1 MEEDNLEKELN
12 NGALH
17 EEHYSSADIDVLE
30 GLEGVRARPAMY
42 IGSTDTRGLHHL
54 VYEIVDNSVDEALA
68 GIADTIKVTLA
79 TDNSVTVEDNGR
91 GIPVDIHP
99 KVGKSALEVVLTMLH
114 AGGKFRK
121 GSYAISTGLH
131 GVGASVVNA
140 LSDSMEVWVKKDG
153 QEYYQA
159 FARGKALAPIKVIG
173 KAKASGTTVKFKP
186 DATIFKETQEFSF
199 ETLSNR
205 FEEVAYLT
213 AGLRIIL
220 KDERTGHEATFHFEG
235 GIKSMVEHLN
245 IAREKLHDD
254 IIYLKKDFNDGVQ
267 VEVSMQYTDNY
278 SESVYSFANN
288 VNTAD
293 GGTHLSG
300 FKSALTKTIN
310 DYARNRKDQFKEF
323 DENFMGDD
331 VREGLTAVVS
341 VKLPE
346 PQFEGQTKA
355 KLGNSEIKGIVE
367 SAVSEMLAEYLEENP
382 KTAKA
387 IVNKCLDTAKARKAA
402 QKAKDLVRRKS
413 ELEISAL
420 PGKLADCS
428 DKDPAKCEIFL
439 VEGDSAGG
447 SAKSGRDRRFQAI
460 MPLRGKVINVYKADI
475 KKVLDNNEIRSII
488 TALDAG
494 FDEAGPNAMLD
505 EEENG
510 NGNGKKSFEI
520 DALRYHKV
528 VIMTDA
534 DIDGAHIRTLLLTF
548 FYRYMTELIR
558 RGHIYIAQ
566 PPLYKVKVGKVE
578 KYAYSDEELQK
589 VLDQLGRDNYSIQR
603 YKGLGEMN
611 AEQLWETT
619 MNPETRTMFKVTMD
633 DARKADEMFSILMGD
648 AVEPRKKFIETHA
661 IYARNIDI

>member
-1 MEEDNLEKELN
+1 MEKELN
-12 NGALH
+12 NVTLH
-17 EEHYSSADIDVLE
+17 EDHYGSGDIDVLE
-30 GLEGVRARPAMY
+30 GLEGVRFRPAMY
-42 IGSTDTRGLHHL
+42 IGSTDARGLHHL

-68 GIADTIKVTLA
+68 GVADKITVTLHKDGSA
-79 TDNSVTVEDNGR
+79 SIADNGR

-99 KVGKSALEVVLTMLH
+99 KVGKSSLEVVLTMLH

-121 GSYAISTGLH
+121 NSYMISTGLH

-140 LSDSMEVWVKKDG
+140 LSVLMEVWVKKDG
-153 QEYYQA
+153 KEYYQA
-159 FARGKALAPIKVIG
+159 FSKGKSLAPIKEIG
-173 KAKASGTTVKFKP
+173 KADVSGTTVRFKP
-186 DATIFKETQEFSF
+186 DPSIFKETQEFST
-199 ETLSNR
+199 ETLGHR
-205 FEEVAYLT
+205 FEELAYLT
-213 AGLRIIL
+213 AGLKIEL
-220 KDERTGHEATFHFEG
+220 VDERDGTSQEFHFEG
-235 GIKSMVEHLN
+235 GIRSMVEHMN
-245 IAREKLHDD
+245 IARGKLHDE
-254 IIYLKKDFNDGVQ
+254 IICLRKETSDGVI
-267 VEVSMQYTDNY
+267 VEVAMQYTDNY

-310 DYARNRKDQFKEF
+310 DYARSRKDQFKDF

-331 VREGLTAVVS
+331 VREGLTAVIS

-367 SAVSEMLAEYLEENP
+367 SAMTELLAEYLEENP
-382 KTAKA
+382 KVAKS
-387 IVNKCLDTAKARKAA
+387 IIQKCLDTAKARKAA

-413 ELEISAL
+413 ELDISAL

-428 DKDPAKCEIFL
+428 DKDPSRCEIYL

-475 KKVLDNNEIRSII
+475 KRVLENNEIRSII

-494 FDEAGPNAMLD
+494 FDEAGPNAPPD
-505 EEENG
+505 DEENG
-510 NGNGKKSFEI
+510 NGKKNFNIET
-520 DALRYHKV
+520 LRYHKV

-548 FYRYMTELIR
+548 FYRYMPELIK
-558 RGHIYIAQ
+558 RGHVYIAR
-566 PPLYKVKVGKVE
+566 PPLYKIKAGKVE
-578 KYAYSDEELQK
+578 KYVYSDEELQK
-589 VLDQLGRDNYSIQR
+589 ALDELGRDNYTIQR

-611 AEQLWETT
+611 AEQLWDTT
-619 MNPETRTMFKVTMD
+619 MNPETRTMFRVAMD
-633 DARKADEMFSILMGD
+633 DARKADELFSILMGD
-648 AVEPRKKFIETHA
+648 AVDPRKKFIETHA
-661 IYARNIDI
+661 IYAKNIDI

>member
-1 MEEDNLEKELN
+1 MEKELN
-12 NGALH
+12 KAAIT

-68 GIADTIKVTLA
+68 GIADTITVTLGRDGSA
-79 TDNSVTVEDNGR
+79 TICDNGR

-121 GSYAISTGLH
+121 SSYMISTGLH

-140 LSDSMEVWVKKDG
+140 LSEIMEVWVKKDG
-153 QEYYQA
+153 KEYYQA
-159 FARGKALAPIKVIG
+159 FSKGKSLGQIRVIG
-173 KAKASGTTVKFKP
+173 DASTSGTTVRFKP
-186 DATIFKETQEFSF
+186 DPAIFKETQDFCF
-199 ETLSNR
+199 ETLSHR

-213 AGLRIIL
+213 AGLKL
-220 KDERTGHEATFHFEG
+220 ELVDERDGQRESFHFEG
-235 GIKSMVEHLN
+235 GIKSMVEHMN
-245 IAREKLHDD
+245 VAREKIHED
-254 IIYLKKDFNDGVQ
+254 IIYLRKETPEKVQ
-267 VEVSMQYTDNY
+267 VEVAMQYTDNY
-278 SESVYSFANN
+278 SESIYSFANN

-293 GGTHLSG
+293 GGTHMSG
-300 FKSALTKTIN
+300 LKSALTKTIN

-331 VREGLTAVVS
+331 VREGLTAVIS

-367 SAVSEMLAEYLEENP
+367 SSVTELLAEYLEENP
-382 KTAKA
+382 RTAKA
-387 IVNKCLDTAKARKAA
+387 IIMKCLATSRARKAA

-428 DKDPAKCEIFL
+428 DKDPARCEIFL

-475 KKVLDNNEIRSII
+475 KRVLENNEIRSII

-494 FDEAGPNAMLD
+494 FDEEGPNAVPTDD
-505 EEENG
+505 EDNG
-510 NGNGKKSFEI
+510 NGNKKSFNL
-520 DALRYHKV
+520 DSLRYHKV

-548 FYRYMTELIR
+548 FYRYMPDLIR
-558 RGHIYIAQ
+558 EGHIYIAQ
-566 PPLYKVKVGKVE
+566 PPLYKIKAGKIE
-578 KYAYSDEELQK
+578 KYVYSDEELQK
-589 VLDQLGRDNYSIQR
+589 ALDQIGRDNYNIQR

-611 AEQLWETT
+611 AEQLWDTT
-619 MNPETRTMFKVTMD
+619 MNPETRTMFRVAME
-633 DARKADEMFSILMGD
+633 DARKADELFSILMGD
-648 AVEPRKKFIETHA
+648 AVEPRRKFIETHA
-661 IYARNIDI
+661 IYAKNIDI

>member
-1 MEEDNLEKELN
+1 MEKELN
-12 NGALH
+12 KAAIT

-68 GIADTIKVTLA
+68 GVADTITVTLGKDGSA
-79 TDNSVTVEDNGR
+79 TICDNGR

-121 GSYAISTGLH
+121 SSYMISTGLH

-140 LSDSMEVWVKKDG
+140 LSEIMEVWVKKDG
-153 QEYYQA
+153 KEYYQA
-159 FARGKALAPIKVIG
+159 FSKGKSLGQIRVIG
-173 KAKASGTTVKFKP
+173 DAVTSGTTIRFKP
-186 DATIFKETQEFSF
+186 DPAIFKETQDFCF
-199 ETLSNR
+199 ETLSHR

-213 AGLRIIL
+213 AGLKLELI
-220 KDERTGHEATFHFEG
+220 DERDGQHESFHFEG
-235 GIKSMVEHLN
+235 GIKSMVEHMN
-245 IAREKLHDD
+245 VAREKIHED
-254 IIYLKKDFNDGVQ
+254 IIYLKKETPEKVQ
-267 VEVSMQYTDNY
+267 VEVAMQYTDNY
-278 SESVYSFANN
+278 SESIYSFANN

-293 GGTHLSG
+293 GGTHMSG
-300 FKSALTKTIN
+300 LKSALTKTIN
-310 DYARNRKDQFKEF
+310 DYARSRKDQFKDF
-323 DENFMGDD
+323 DENLMGDD
-331 VREGLTAVVS
+331 VREGLTAVIS
-341 VKLPE
+341 IKLPE

-355 KLGNSEIKGIVE
+355 KLGNSEVKGIVE
-367 SAVSEMLAEYLEENP
+367 SSVTELLAEYLEENP
-382 KTAKA
+382 RTAKA
-387 IVNKCLDTAKARKAA
+387 IIMKCLSTAKARKAA

-428 DKDPAKCEIFL
+428 DKDPSKCEIFL

-475 KKVLDNNEIRSII
+475 KRVLENNEIRSII

-494 FDEAGPNAMLD
+494 FDEEGPNAVPTD
-505 EEENG
+505 EEDNG
-510 NGNGKKSFEI
+510 NGTKKSFNL
-520 DALRYHKV
+520 DSLRYHKV

-548 FYRYMTELIR
+548 FYRYMPDLIR
-558 RGHIYIAQ
+558 EGHIYIAQ
-566 PPLYKVKVGKVE
+566 PPLYKIKAGKIE
-578 KYAYSDEELQK
+578 KYVYSDEELQK
-589 VLDQLGRDNYSIQR
+589 ALDQIGRDNYNIQR

-619 MNPETRTMFKVTMD
+619 MNPETRTMFRVAME
-633 DARKADEMFSILMGD
+633 DARKADELFSILMGD
-648 AVEPRKKFIETHA
+648 AVEPRRKFIETHA
-661 IYARNIDI
+661 IYAKNIDI

>member
-1 MEEDNLEKELN
+1 MEKELN
-12 NGALH
+12 NTPVTKDYTSG
-17 EEHYSSADIDVLE
+17 DIDVLV

-54 VYEIVDNSVDEALA
+54 VYEIVDNSVDEALQ
-68 GIADTIKVTLA
+68 GICDLIVVKISN
-79 TDNSVTVEDNGR
+79 DGSITVQDNGR

-99 KVGKSALEVVLTMLH
+99 KTGKSALETVLTMLH
-114 AGGKFRK
+114 AGGKFRHS
-121 GSYAISTGLH
+121 SYAISTGLH

-140 LSDSMEVWVKKDG
+140 LSEIMEVWVKKDG
-153 QEYYQA
+153 KEYYQA
-159 FARGKALAPIKVIG
+159 FSKGSALAPIKSIG
-173 KAKASGTTVKFKP
+173 NAKTTGTKIRFKP
-186 DATIFKETQEFSF
+186 DATIFKETQEFSYD
-199 ETLSNR
+199 TLSHR

-213 AGLRIIL
+213 AGLRIEL
-220 KDERTGHEATFHFEG
+220 NDERSGQSEAFHFEG
-235 GIKSMVEHLN
+235 GIKSMVEHMN
-245 IAREKLHDD
+245 AAKDKLHDD
-254 IIYLKKDFNDGVQ
+254 IIFLKKELVDKVQ
-267 VEVSMQYTDNY
+267 VEVALQYTDNY
-278 SESVYSFANN
+278 SENVYSFANN

-300 FKSALTKTIN
+300 LKSGLTKTIN
-310 DYARNRKDQFKEF
+310 DYTRSKKDQFKEF
-323 DENFMGDD
+323 EENFMGDD
-331 VREGLTAVVS
+331 VREGLTAVIS

-355 KLGNSEIKGIVE
+355 KLGNSEVKGMVE
-367 SAVSEMLAEYLEENP
+367 GVVSELLGEYLEENP

-387 IVNKCLDTAKARKAA
+387 IINKCLQTERARKAA

-413 ELEISAL
+413 ELDISDL
-420 PGKLADCS
+420 PGKLSDCS
-428 DKDPAKCEIFL
+428 DKDPSKCELFL

-475 KKVLDNNEIRSII
+475 KRVLENNEIRSII
-488 TALDAG
+488 TAIAAG
-494 FDEAGPNAMLD
+494 FDELGPNAVV

-510 NGNGKKSFEI
+510 TNRKTFNIE
-520 DALRYHKV
+520 DLRYHKI
-528 VIMTDA
+528 VIMADA

-548 FYRYMTELIR
+548 FYRYMPALIWG
-558 RGHIYIAQ
+558 GHIYLAQ
-566 PPLYKVKVGKVE
+566 PPLYKVKAGKIE

-589 VLDQLGRDNYSIQR
+589 VLDELGRDNFNIQR

-619 MNPETRTMFKVTMD
+619 MNPKSRTMLRVTMD
-633 DARKADEMFSILMGD
+633 DARKAEELFSILMGD

-661 IYARNIDI
+661 IYAKNIDV